1 MAKIVTS
8 TKTVKG
14 SGTSSSTSGS
24 RPCNIC
30 HGTGRVPKTNKKK
43 SK

>member
-1 MAKIVTS
+1 MAKITTK

-14 SGTSSSTSGS
+14 NGTKTSSSGT

-30 HGTGRVPKTNKKK
+30 HGTGKVPKTNKK

>member
-1 MAKIVTS
+1 MAKIT

-14 SGTSSSTSGS
+14 NGTNSSSGGT

-30 HGTGRVPKTNKKK
+30 HGTGRVPKTYKKK
-43 SK
+43 NK